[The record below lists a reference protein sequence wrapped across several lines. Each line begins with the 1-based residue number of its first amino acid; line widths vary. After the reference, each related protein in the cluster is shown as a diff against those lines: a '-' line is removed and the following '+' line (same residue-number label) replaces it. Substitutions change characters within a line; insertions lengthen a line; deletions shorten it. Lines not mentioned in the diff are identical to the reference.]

1 MKGKI
6 KTAEMKVSWCVRVYL
21 ILPPFSFSLG
31 AFGVCMFAPFLSI
44 ITRQFVACSS
54 VVYRRPVPIK
64 RPVPRR
70 AGPPFNRRFLEP
82 TLVCPPNTRRHLRS
96 ADRHLLAVPRF
107 RLYTYGRRAFSVAG
121 PMAWN
126 SLPDFIHGI
135 QRAVQTVLG
144 VYLKRTCSRVTS
156 ASSAL
161 GVLNDYALYNPRT
174 HSLTQ
179 TASRSVHPFLQITQ
193 RMNSN
198 HSTCDM
204 CRKEPHSPFALP
216 VGRAVEYYAQ
226 LRVKQ

>member
-96 ADRHLLAVPRF
+96 ANRHLLAVPRVSGSTLTAVG
-107 RLYTYGRRAFSVAG
+107 RSQLLARWPGTHSRILYTG
-121 PMAWN
+121 
-126 SLPDFIHGI
+126 
-135 QRAVQTVLG
+135 
-144 VYLKRTCSRVTS
+144 
-156 ASSAL
+156 SSE
-161 GVLNDYALYNPRT
+161 
-174 HSLTQ
+174 Q
-179 TASRSVHPFLQITQ
+179 
-193 RMNSN
+193 
-198 HSTCDM
+198 
-204 CRKEPHSPFALP
+204 CRLF
-216 VGRAVEYYAQ
+216 
-226 LRVKQ
+226 